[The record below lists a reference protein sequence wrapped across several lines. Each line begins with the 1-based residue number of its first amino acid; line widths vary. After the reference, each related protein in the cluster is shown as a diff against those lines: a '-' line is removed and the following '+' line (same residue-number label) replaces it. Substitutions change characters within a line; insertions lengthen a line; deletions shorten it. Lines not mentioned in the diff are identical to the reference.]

1 MMLISLQKVPWYYY
15 GFWTPPSTQKVPWEN
30 PWHNNIALAQSTG
43 TMAASKCFF
52 MEGWRDCLQLSHLA
66 ITQNLQSNTYT
77 DNHENPISDV
87 PSHDIMQKAPGG
99 SEITGFALA

>member
-15 GFWTPPSTQKVPWEN
+15 GFWTPPSTQKVPWEK

-77 DNHENPISDV
+77 TTMKIPFQMYLPMISCRKHQEV
-87 PSHDIMQKAPGG
+87 VKLQV
-99 SEITGFALA
+99 